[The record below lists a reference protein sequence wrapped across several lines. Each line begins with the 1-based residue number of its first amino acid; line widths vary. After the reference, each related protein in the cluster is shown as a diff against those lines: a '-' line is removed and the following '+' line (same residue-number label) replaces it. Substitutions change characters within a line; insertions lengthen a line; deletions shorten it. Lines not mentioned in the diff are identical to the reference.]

1 MRKGTSG
8 QRQKKSVT
16 TLLEGR
22 TPVKSRSYVSDDPPS
37 RLAKKTVSTTIDG
50 MTPKKERYYDKDEAP
65 SMTMP
70 VSPWTKPTTSVS
82 SNNKPSLSSPS
93 LSYSPSSSSTS
104 PSSPPTAF
112 EFDPFSSIKRKDFNS
127 TQRSD
132 FFQLSDDFLAE
143 VESLDLPS
151 PPPIKISKSNSI
163 AAPFPASYLPGS
175 PEERP
180 KTSRREPNPSPE
192 KFTDYVIPTP
202 EKQSGEDSFNDRAPA
217 MFAIYLLG
225 LTM

>member
-1 MRKGTSG
+1 MKKGTSLSSG

-22 TPVKSRSYVSDDPPS
+22 TPVKSKLYVSDDPPS
-37 RLAKKTVSTTIDG
+37 RVARKTVSTTIDG
-50 MTPKKERYYDKDEAP
+50 MTPKKERYYNQDEAP

-70 VSPWTKPTTSVS
+70 VSPWTKPTTTTA
-82 SNNKPSLSSPS
+82 PPP
-93 LSYSPSSSSTS
+93 LSYSPSSSSS
-104 PSSPPTAF
+104 SLSSPPTAF
-112 EFDPFSSIKRKDFNS
+112 ELDEFSYTKRTDFNS

-132 FFQLSDDFLAE
+132 FFQLSDDFLAD
-143 VESLDLPS
+143 VESLELPS
-151 PPPIKISKSNSI
+151 PPPIKTNSRI
-163 AAPFPASYLPGS
+163 APPADPNPGS

-192 KFTDYVIPTP
+192 KFTDYVITTP
-202 EKQSGEDSFNDRAPA
+202 ERQNGEDSVDDKAPA

-225 LTM
+225 LAM